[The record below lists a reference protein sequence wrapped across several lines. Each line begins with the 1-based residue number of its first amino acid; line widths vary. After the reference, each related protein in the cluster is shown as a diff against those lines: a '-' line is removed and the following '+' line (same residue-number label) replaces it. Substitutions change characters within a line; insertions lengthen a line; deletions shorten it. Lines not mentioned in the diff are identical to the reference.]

1 MTGGGPRLNKLLKRC
16 AMFLQGFLLINL
28 IWLIAFLWMHT
39 PVIPN
44 PVLVYQNFGSAF
56 TDDMLLHILY
66 SLRRIAIGLAM
77 SLAVG
82 IPVGI
87 IMAYS
92 EKANKILYPL
102 IYFSYPIPK
111 TALLPIAML
120 VWGMR
125 DGSKIAI
132 IFLII
137 VFQVIV
143 SVRDSVK
150 NIDPSLYG
158 VTVSAGANQG
168 QIIRYITLPA
178 ILPELLTSIRISLG
192 TAVSIL
198 FFVEG
203 YGTKYGMGYFI
214 VDAWSRIN
222 YIDMYIGII
231 VISVIGFALFVA
243 VDFISDQLCRWNRP
257 AK

>member
-1 MTGGGPRLNKLLKRC
+1 MSKLLKRC

-44 PVLVYQNFGSAF
+44 PVVVYQNFGNAF
-56 TDDMLLHILY
+56 TGDMILHILY

-77 SLAVG
+77 SLAIG

-92 EKANKILYPL
+92 ERANKILYPL

-150 NIDPSLYG
+150 NIDPALYG
-158 VTVSAGANQG
+158 VTISAGATRG
-168 QIIRYITLPA
+168 QIVRHVTLPA
-178 ILPELLTSIRISLG
+178 ILPELLTSIRVSLG

-243 VDFISDQLCRWNRP
+243 VDFISDRLCRWNSTV
-257 AK
+257 K